1 MVDLMGTTEKKD
13 FLFRFVQ
20 SDIRKSLLLDDEA
33 LFSTTDQVT
42 ADKITRDILK
52 FVPKGAT
59 ITDAT
64 ACIGGSTYSFAQNF
78 SNVIAIEYDKTRY
91 EYLQYNMSILPL
103 YPSSQQYSPQQH
115 NLQSN
120 IWTVLSDP
128 KYSISTH
135 VECRNGDALIE
146 CTKQFQDAIFID
158 PPWGGPEYKTLPS
171 VELYL
176 SGLPLSEVCYKFQYY
191 TKYIILK
198 VPVNFDE
205 TSFIKNTQ
213 TFMDLVYKNGQLR
226 KMHLLIFRAVHMV

>member
-1 MVDLMGTTEKKD
+1 MGTTEKKD

-33 LFSTTDQVT
+33 LYSTTDQVT

-52 FVPKGAT
+52 FISKAAT

-78 SNVIAIEYDKTRY
+78 SNVIAIEYDKTRF

-103 YPSSQQYSPQQH
+103 YTNSQQYLPQQH
-115 NLQSN
+115 NSN
-120 IWTVLSDP
+120 IWTYLSDP

-146 CTKQFQDAIFID
+146 CKKQFQDAIFID
-158 PPWGGPEYKTLPS
+158 PPWGGPEYKTLS
-171 VELYL
+171 HVELYL
-176 SGLPLSEVCYKFQYY
+176 SDLPLSDVCYNLHEY
-191 TKYIILK
+191 TNYIILK

-205 TSFIKNTQ
+205 TTFIKNTQ
-213 TFMDLVYKNGQLR
+213 LFMDLIYKNGQLR
-226 KMHLLIFRAVHMV
+226 KMHLLIFRTIHMV